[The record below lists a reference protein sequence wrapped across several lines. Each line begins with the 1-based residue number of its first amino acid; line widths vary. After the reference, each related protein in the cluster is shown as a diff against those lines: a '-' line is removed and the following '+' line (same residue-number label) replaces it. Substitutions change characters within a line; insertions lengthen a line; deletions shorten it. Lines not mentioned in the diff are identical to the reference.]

1 MPSFRCPYKL
11 ALPAM
16 GLSLLLWIK
25 GPTGF
30 LTDDGWQ
37 SLFDGKTLQNWQVA
51 NFGGQGQVTVED
63 QWIVLDFGS
72 DLTGI
77 TWTGELPR
85 TNYELM
91 LQAMRVDGSDF
102 FCGLTFP
109 VGDSYCS
116 LIVGGWGGTV
126 IGLSSIDGRDASE
139 NPTSQLM
146 NFDSKRWYRV
156 RLRVTEA
163 RIEAWI
169 DARKVVD
176 QEIAGHKISIRP
188 EVELSRPL
196 GIASWRTKAALRHV
210 QMRRLQAGPSE
221 NAHQR

>member
-37 SLFDGKTLQNWQVA
+37 SLFDGKTLQNWQVT

-139 NPTSQLM
+139 NPMSQLM
-146 NFDSKRWYRV
+146 NFDPKRWYRV
-156 RLRVTEA
+156 RLRVNEA

>member
-16 GLSLLLWIK
+16 GLSLLLSIK
-25 GPTGF
+25 GPTGV

-37 SLFDGKTLQNWQVA
+37 SLFDGKTLQNWQVT

-139 NPTSQLM
+139 NPMSQLM
-146 NFDSKRWYRV
+146 NFDPKRWYRV
-156 RLRVTEA
+156 RLRVNEA

>member
-1 MPSFRCPYKL
+1 
-11 ALPAM
+11 M

-37 SLFDGKTLQNWQVA
+37 SLFDGKTLQNWQVT

-139 NPTSQLM
+139 NPMSQLM
-146 NFDSKRWYRV
+146 NFDPKRWYRV
-156 RLRVTEA
+156 RLRVNEA